1 MKKLLTEW
9 RKFLNEMISTQDLK
23 AFDEKYSNPEE
34 VENLAKQ
41 LSELGWDSKAIE
53 HHKGEQPPYAEI
65 RNVIL
70 NIDKYRAPKKA
81 EIISA
86 QKLFMDDET
95 LQDREKKYQDYKS
108 GKIKKYFRDDDRSP
122 DEMDFENLSPI
133 TVVEEPGGKLEV
145 ADGNH
150 RAFLAKKNNKSLP
163 AWIIRLK

>member
-1 MKKLLTEW
+1 MKKLITEW

-70 NIDKYRAPKKA
+70 NIDKYQAPKKA

-95 LQDREKKYQDYKS
+95 LQDREKKYQDYK
-108 GKIKKYFRDDDRSP
+108 F
-122 DEMDFENLSPI
+122 
-133 TVVEEPGGKLEV
+133 
-145 ADGNH
+145 
-150 RAFLAKKNNKSLP
+150 
-163 AWIIRLK
+163 

>member
-9 RKFLNEMISTQDLK
+9 RKYLNEMISMEDLK
-23 AFDEKYSNPEE
+23 AFDNKYKDPQE
-34 VENLAKQ
+34 VEKLAKQ
-41 LSELGWDSKAIE
+41 LSELGWDPKAIE

-70 NIDKYRAPKKA
+70 NIDKYQSPRKA
-81 EIISA
+81 EMISA
-86 QKLFMDDET
+86 KKVFMGDET

-108 GKIKKYFRDDDRSP
+108 GKIKKYFRDDDSDP
-122 DEMDFENLSPI
+122 DKMDFENLPPI
-133 TVVEEPGGKLEV
+133 TVVEEPDGKLEV

-163 AWIIRLK
+163 AWVIRLK